1 MKQRPVLRCPQCYA
15 INRPEA
21 AACFRCGRSLAS
33 PSPGPSDTP
42 AWLWQEKADLL
53 ERLQYGADGWS
64 PWTLWARRVLAAA
77 VDQLLVVGLFGLIAL
92 AAVLLTGF
100 PVVSTWRY
108 LSLRIQAGLI
118 FLLLHFLY
126 TFVFQVFLS
135 ATPGY
140 WMMGLAV
147 VPVASPYPWL
157 TPGRVAA
164 RWLCLWVLM
173 ALGGLSFWWSLLD
186 RRHWFLH
193 DRLTGT
199 RPIPQAEYQLRMDL
213 LLKE

>member
-1 MKQRPVLRCPQCYA
+1 MRCPQCHA
-15 INRPEA
+15 IHRPEA
-21 AACFRCGRSLAS
+21 ATCFRCGRRLIS

-42 AWLWQEKADLL
+42 VWLWQEKAHLL
-53 ERLQYGADGWS
+53 ERLRHVANGWS
-64 PWTLWARRVLAAA
+64 SWTVWARRLVAAA
-77 VDQLLVVGLFGLIAL
+77 VDQLMVVGIFGLVVL
-92 AAVLLTGF
+92 AAVLLTDF
-100 PVVSTWRY
+100 PVGPTWRH
-108 LSLRIQAGLI
+108 LSFRIQVGLV

-140 WMMGLAV
+140 WLLGLAV
-147 VPVASPYPWL
+147 APTVSVYPWMA
-157 TPGRVAA
+157 PGRVAA

-173 ALGGLSFWWSLLD
+173 AFGGLSFWWSLLD

>member
-1 MKQRPVLRCPQCYA
+1 MRCPQCYA

-21 AACFRCGRSLAS
+21 PTCFRCGRPLAS
-33 PSPGPSDTP
+33 PSDTP

-53 ERLQYGADGWS
+53 ERLRHAADGWS
-64 PWTLWARRVLAAA
+64 PWAVWTRRVIATV
-77 VDQLLVVGLFGLIAL
+77 VDQLLVAGIFGAVAL
-92 AAVLLTGF
+92 TAVLLTDF
-100 PVVSTWRY
+100 PVASAWRR

-147 VPVASPYPWL
+147 VPAASVYPWM

-164 RWLCLWVLM
+164 RWLWGWVLLV
-173 ALGGLSFWWSLLD
+173 LGGLNFWWSLLD

-199 RPIPQAEYQLRMDL
+199 RPIPQAEYQLRIDL

>member
-1 MKQRPVLRCPQCYA
+1 MRCPQCYA

-21 AACFRCGRSLAS
+21 ATCFRCRRPLAG
-33 PSPGPSDTP
+33 PSPPDTP

-53 ERLQYGADGWS
+53 ERLRHAPDGWS
-64 PWTLWARRVLAAA
+64 PWTVWARRLVAAA
-77 VDQLLVVGLFGLIAL
+77 VDQLLVVGVFGLIAL
-92 AAVLLTGF
+92 TAVLLTDF
-100 PVVSTWRY
+100 PVTSGWHR

-118 FLLLHFLY
+118 FLVLHFLY

-147 VPVASPYPWL
+147 VPTASPYPWMA
-157 TPGRVAA
+157 PGRVAA
-164 RWLCLWVLM
+164 RWLCLWVLT
-173 ALGGLSFWWSLLD
+173 ALGGLSLWWSLLD

-199 RPIPQAEYQLRMDL
+199 RPVSQAEYQLRLDL